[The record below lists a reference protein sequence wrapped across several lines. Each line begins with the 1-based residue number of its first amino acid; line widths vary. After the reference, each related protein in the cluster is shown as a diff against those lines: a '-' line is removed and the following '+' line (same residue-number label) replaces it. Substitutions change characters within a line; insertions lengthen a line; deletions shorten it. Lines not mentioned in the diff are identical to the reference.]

1 MSEQSVS
8 IPLFPLSSHVL
19 PGGRLSLRI
28 FEARYLRMVKE
39 ACRQD
44 TGFGICMLKQGL
56 AGNEHCPILPI
67 GTYVKVVDFDLLQDG
82 ILGIRVEGQGLFYM
96 DDFITQKDGLRIGQC
111 HWLDM
116 WQANLPEESIS
127 PLVKKLKLA
136 FSRYQELAELYEQ
149 PRFDDPQWV
158 VSRWL
163 ELLPVDA
170 EQKQWLLQQ
179 QDSGKVVDFLT
190 QLTH

>member
-1 MSEQSVS
+1 MSEKSIS

-28 FEARYLRMVKE
+28 FEPRYLRMVKE
-39 ACRQD
+39 ACRQNS
-44 TGFGICMLKQGL
+44 GFGICMLKQGL
-56 AGNEHCPILPI
+56 TGSERCPILPI
-67 GTYVKVVDFDLLQDG
+67 GTYVNVVDFDMLRDG
-82 ILGIRVEGQGLFYM
+82 MLGITVEGQRLFHM
-96 DDFITQKDGLRIGQC
+96 EQFTTQSDGLRIGQC

-116 WQANLPEESIS
+116 WQANLPEESIN
-127 PLVKKLKLA
+127 PLVKKLKQT
-136 FSRYQELAELYEQ
+136 FSRYRELAELYEQ

-170 EQKQWLLQQ
+170 EQKQWLLGQ